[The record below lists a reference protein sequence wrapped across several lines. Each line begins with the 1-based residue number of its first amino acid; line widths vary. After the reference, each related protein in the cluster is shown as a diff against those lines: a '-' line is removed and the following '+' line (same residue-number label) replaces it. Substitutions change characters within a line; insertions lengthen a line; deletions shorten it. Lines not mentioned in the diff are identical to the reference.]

1 MKNLSMT
8 LRARAREHEMFTK
21 SQAIEEKALRY
32 LEERKVKATDIIK
45 VLREQFEMPS
55 GQAHD
60 VARRSRQ
67 GDTGKHFLDNGGW
80 P

>member
-1 MKNLSMT
+1 MKHLSMT
-8 LRARAREHEMFTK
+8 LRARVREREMFKK
-21 SQAIEEKALRY
+21 SLEIEEKALRY
-32 LEERKVKATDIIK
+32 LEERKIKATEIIK

-67 GDTGKHFLDNGGW
+67 GDTGRYFLDKGGW
-80 P
+80 S